1 MFYHSMTNLLYFQP
15 WDNVIKSECV
25 KQEKYTVL
33 SRIVYFGN
41 NFEGRIKVLPTNG
54 SLLIQNM
61 GWADRGEY
69 RCLAW
74 NNIQQVLNF
83 LANEKADDKE
93 KRYVRD
99 VDPATDNINKK
110 DNPSAQYQENAAQ
123 IYEERMVT
131 LKMDTEYRERLYTLS
146 LIYGFATA
154 GVFLLLTLLG
164 KFIFFVLHK

>member
-1 MFYHSMTNLLYFQP
+1 MQP

-25 KQEKYTVL
+25 KKEKYTVL
-33 SRIVYFGN
+33 SRIVYFGS
-41 NFEGRIKVLPTNG
+41 NFEGRVKVLPTNG
-54 SLLIQNM
+54 SLQIKNM

-83 LANEKADDKE
+83 LNDNQSD
-93 KRYVRD
+93 RHSRD
-99 VDPATDNINKK
+99 ATSQNSTTQQNY
-110 DNPSAQYQENAAQ
+110 SAQ
-123 IYEERMVT
+123 IYEERMIT
-131 LKMDTEYRERLYTLS
+131 LQMDTEYREKLYQFS

-164 KFIFFVLHK
+164 KLVFFLLHK

>member
-1 MFYHSMTNLLYFQP
+1 M
-15 WDNVIKSECV
+15 
-25 KQEKYTVL
+25 

-41 NFEGRIKVLPTNG
+41 DFEGRIKVLPTNG

-83 LANEKADDKE
+83 LQQNNGNLDRQTRDTISVSETNDAN
-93 KRYVRD
+93 
-99 VDPATDNINKK
+99 DPILSTSERNT
-110 DNPSAQYQENAAQ
+110 AQ
-123 IYEERMVT
+123 IYEEQMVT
-131 LKMDTEYRERLYTLS
+131 LKMDTEYRERLYQFS

-154 GVFLLLTLLG
+154 GAFLLLTLLG
-164 KFIFFVLHK
+164 KFVFFVLHK

>member
-1 MFYHSMTNLLYFQP
+1 M
-15 WDNVIKSECV
+15 
-25 KQEKYTVL
+25 
-33 SRIVYFGN
+33 
-41 NFEGRIKVLPTNG
+41 PTNG

-74 NNIQQVLNF
+74 NNIQQVLNS
-83 LANEKADDKE
+83 LASEKSNDKE
-93 KRYVRD
+93 KRYARD
-99 VDPATDNINKK
+99 ADSKIDNINNK
-110 DNPSAQYQENAAQ
+110 DDPSTPSQINTAQ
-123 IYEERMVT
+123 IYEEQMVT
-131 LKMDTEYRERLYTLS
+131 LKMDTEYRQRLYTFS

>member
-1 MFYHSMTNLLYFQP
+1 
-15 WDNVIKSECV
+15 
-25 KQEKYTVL
+25 
-33 SRIVYFGN
+33 
-41 NFEGRIKVLPTNG
+41 
-54 SLLIQNM
+54 M

-74 NNIQQVLNF
+74 NNIQQVLNS
-83 LANEKADDKE
+83 LASEKANDKE

-99 VDPATDNINKK
+99 ADSEIHNINNK
-110 DNPSAQYQENAAQ
+110 DDPSTPSQLNTAQ

-131 LKMDTEYRERLYTLS
+131 LKMDTEYRQRLYTFS

>member
-1 MFYHSMTNLLYFQP
+1 M
-15 WDNVIKSECV
+15 
-25 KQEKYTVL
+25 
-33 SRIVYFGN
+33 SRIVYFGS
-41 NFEGRIKVLPTNG
+41 NFEGRIRVLPTNG

-83 LANEKADDKE
+83 VKQTNDKE
-93 KRYVRD
+93 DRYVRD
-99 VDPATDNINKK
+99 VDSVADITIHND
-110 DNPSAQYQENAAQ
+110 DMTAQSQMKTAQ

-131 LKMDTEYRERLYTLS
+131 LKMDTEYRERLYRLS

-154 GVFLLLTLLG
+154 GAFLLLTLLG
-164 KFIFFVLHK
+164 KFIFFLLHK